1 MENKRLLF
9 LKSSTAKRHPVVS
22 TYIQRV
28 MLEQSLNC
36 FDTAL
41 YKEQQKYFHNKGF
54 ECPVLLEEHK
64 ALEHVIRR
72 LS

>member
-9 LKSSTAKRHPVVS
+9 IKNTTAKRHPVVS
-22 TYIQRV
+22 PYIKRV
-28 MLEQSLNC
+28 MEEQSMHC

-41 YKEQQKYFHNKGF
+41 YNEQKKYFAMKGF

-64 ALEHVIRR
+64 ALEQSIRR
-72 LS
+72 SS